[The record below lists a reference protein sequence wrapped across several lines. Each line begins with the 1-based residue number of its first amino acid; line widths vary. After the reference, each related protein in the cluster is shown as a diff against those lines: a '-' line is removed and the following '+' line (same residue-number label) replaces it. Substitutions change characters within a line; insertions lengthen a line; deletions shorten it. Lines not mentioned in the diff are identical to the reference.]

1 MTHRTPSRRATGA
14 PRAREGRLVPILIVL
29 LFVIMLVA
37 GALPRLAQTR
47 QRESERTA
55 SSALSTVFTDVV
67 TRDTAPT
74 AIELPGSVAG
84 LHETGIFARTNGF
97 VKSLRVDLG
106 SSVRAGDTL
115 IVLDLPDI
123 TEQSRQA
130 RATLEQV
137 EATAQLARATL
148 ARWRSLA
155 EREAVTKQ
163 ELDERQAA
171 SAVAEAAVRAARANV
186 ANLSEVLR
194 FGAILAPFSGVVTS
208 RAVDIGALVSAGAA
222 TGNRAL
228 LTLVQTDTLRVLI
241 NVPQSAATNV
251 RIGQKAT
258 MTVQE
263 LGNAQFEGRVA
274 LTARAFDAT
283 SRTLLTEVQVPN
295 TDRRLMPG
303 MFSRVRLSVPAS
315 GAGLRIP
322 AIALIIRA
330 DGPQVAVVENGTVRL
345 VPIKLG
351 RDFGTVLEVLD
362 GVTVG
367 AQIIVNPSEQLMT
380 GSKVRAIARG
390 TPATD
395 APKP

>member
-1 MTHRTPSRRATGA
+1 
-14 PRAREGRLVPILIVL
+14 
-29 LFVIMLVA
+29 
-37 GALPRLAQTR
+37 
-47 QRESERTA
+47 
-55 SSALSTVFTDVV
+55 
-67 TRDTAPT
+67 
-74 AIELPGSVAG
+74 
-84 LHETGIFARTNGF
+84 
-97 VKSLRVDLG
+97 
-106 SSVRAGDTL
+106 
-115 IVLDLPDI
+115 
-123 TEQSRQA
+123 
-130 RATLEQV
+130 
-137 EATAQLARATL
+137 
-148 ARWRSLA
+148 
-155 EREAVTKQ
+155 VTKQ

-283 SRTLLTEVQVPN
+283 SRTLLTEVQPN

>member
-1 MTHRTPSRRATGA
+1 MLKSR
-14 PRAREGRLVPILIVL
+14 L
-29 LFVIMLVA
+29 
-37 GALPRLAQTR
+37 
-47 QRESERTA
+47 
-55 SSALSTVFTDVV
+55 
-67 TRDTAPT
+67 
-74 AIELPGSVAG
+74 
-84 LHETGIFARTNGF
+84 
-97 VKSLRVDLG
+97 
-106 SSVRAGDTL
+106 
-115 IVLDLPDI
+115 
-123 TEQSRQA
+123 QA
-130 RATLEQV
+130 
-137 EATAQLARATL
+137 ATA
-148 ARWRSLA
+148 
-155 EREAVTKQ
+155 
-163 ELDERQAA
+163 
-171 SAVAEAAVRAARANV
+171 VRTR
-186 ANLSEVLR
+186 R
-194 FGAILAPFSGVVTS
+194 RHIP
-208 RAVDIGALVSAGAA
+208 
-222 TGNRAL
+222 
-228 LTLVQTDTLRVLI
+228 
-241 NVPQSAATNV
+241 VPQSAATNV

>member
-1 MTHRTPSRRATGA
+1 
-14 PRAREGRLVPILIVL
+14 
-29 LFVIMLVA
+29 
-37 GALPRLAQTR
+37 
-47 QRESERTA
+47 
-55 SSALSTVFTDVV
+55 
-67 TRDTAPT
+67 
-74 AIELPGSVAG
+74 
-84 LHETGIFARTNGF
+84 
-97 VKSLRVDLG
+97 
-106 SSVRAGDTL
+106 
-115 IVLDLPDI
+115 
-123 TEQSRQA
+123 
-130 RATLEQV
+130 
-137 EATAQLARATL
+137 
-148 ARWRSLA
+148 
-155 EREAVTKQ
+155 
-163 ELDERQAA
+163 
-171 SAVAEAAVRAARANV
+171 V

-258 MTVQE
+258 MDGVQE

-274 LTARAFDAT
+274 LTARAFECDLAYAAHRGAGAQHGSTPDA
-283 SRTLLTEVQVPN
+283 RHV
-295 TDRRLMPG
+295 
-303 MFSRVRLSVPAS
+303 FSRAAVRT
-315 GAGLRIP
+315 RIRRWP
-322 AIALIIRA
+322 PHTRYRA
-330 DGPQVAVVENGTVRL
+330 DHSRRRPAGGGGGERHRAVGTHQVGTRL
-345 VPIKLG
+345 RAPFSRCSI
-351 RDFGTVLEVLD
+351 